1 MLINAKYLN
10 SDQLAS
16 YVAALE
22 DGVRESRASRVSVD
36 KSRSGGID
44 AKFVKG
50 DLGRN
55 TVDDETITT
64 TDHDYARLKRLLDAA
79 ASNPENA
86 GWVEV
91 LQPEIDLAES
101 RIGNLVQWECDVYI
115 PETIKALQQN
125 GGIGEAIKMMQNLE
139 PAAKSL
145 GLDMSGLPS
154 SDELEAI
161 SRFTDTMQI
170 APILIGDDDDTDWK
184 VAGSIDP
191 KWIRNIDE
199 IEGRCI
205 VIGKVR
211 KLIPAGRWHL
221 MASLPGMN
229 LLSREE
235 RRKKERSGP
244 TDAGEESQYIA
255 GPVAILD
262 FLAVYS

>member
-1 MLINAKYLN
+1 MVINAKYLD

-44 AKFVKG
+44 AKLVKG

-64 TDHDYARLKRLLDAA
+64 TDHDDARLKRLLDAA
-79 ASNPENA
+79 ASNPDNA

-91 LQPEIDLAES
+91 LQPKIELAEA
-101 RIGNLVQWECDVYI
+101 RIGNLV
-115 PETIKALQQN
+115 
-125 GGIGEAIKMMQNLE
+125 QNLE

-154 SDELEAI
+154 SDELGAI

-205 VIGKVR
+205 AIGKVR
-211 KLIPAGRWHL
+211 KIIPAGRWHL

-235 RRKKERSGP
+235 RRKRERSGP
-244 TDAGEESQYIA
+244 TNAGEESQYIA

>member
-1 MLINAKYLN
+1 MLINAKYLD

-44 AKFVKG
+44 AKLVKG

-55 TVDDETITT
+55 TIDDEKITT
-64 TDHDYARLKRLLDAA
+64 TDHDDARLKRLLDAA
-79 ASNPENA
+79 ASNPDNA

-91 LQPEIDLAES
+91 LQPKIDLTEA
-101 RIGNLVQWECDVYI
+101 RIGNLV
-115 PETIKALQQN
+115 
-125 GGIGEAIKMMQNLE
+125 QNLE

-154 SDELEAI
+154 SDELGAI

-211 KLIPAGRWHL
+211 KIIPAGRWHL

-235 RRKKERSGP
+235 RRKRERSGP
-244 TDAGEESQYIA
+244 TNAGEDLQYIA